1 MPVPLR
7 QTLNPDNA
15 SDASI
20 SFYYLTPSSPH
31 HPLHLVFISCGKLVI
46 GQPPQRPP
54 NLGPTQGLGGPFRAP
69 FPPASA
75 FGLPSRNPLQT
86 QGFPGMP
93 NAHRT
98 GAGAAGQSMV
108 LPSPSFLQQRGQA
121 GFPFGNALGQ
131 PQQNQQQSQHQ
142 HPASQVTSLLGQ
154 QLQQQQQQQS
164 QQNASSVIGSASHL
178 PNPSLTTTTGQVNQS
193 SPNEGAGLDPND
205 FPALGSGTG
214 TTMNAS
220 TNSPATTLA
229 SSYASQAG
237 TGLTPGTGAN
247 GQGAASGS
255 AQTRE
260 FTPDDFPALGGQPT
274 STTQSS
280 QNQPS
285 SQDTSHPPGLNGFET
300 RQTMPPGLLNLSAA
314 QRGLAAA
321 PDADKR
327 AANAKVNNTWNGTNA
342 STSAQQNG
350 SLQPSAPQQ
359 LNAPPGVPLPFQQQ
373 QTQQPS
379 YGAVADGVLGT
390 SAPGNAGTTSSAAPQ
405 TPAQQIL
412 MSAAD
417 RWGLLGLL
425 NAIKNA
431 DADQNLLSI
440 GTDLGTMG
448 LDMQHQGSLFS
459 TFITPWSDSSAAH
472 TVEPD
477 FHLPP
482 CYNVNAPPPGPA
494 KAQAFSEETL
504 FYMFYAHP
512 RDALQEV
519 AAQELFQ
526 RNWRFNKELRLWL
539 TKETGRP
546 RNSKTIDNGAGE
558 QGMFTYW
565 DPDMWEKSAKEF
577 TVMYA
582 DLENKETPA
591 FAGPTLQPTAQ
602 GQQLQAGAVP
612 PSVNSVVQLA
622 QRSQVFYF
630 ARAARMP
637 FGQPSPAHSLQLA
650 MNGPMLYAPQMHG
663 SSVIQQ
669 PFLDHSITSDAPSFS
684 TDISESSAQKIAML
698 QAKLDKKLGPEY
710 ISQRPGPGGNMKLT
724 YAEGWKI
731 INLANEVFGFNGW
744 SSSIVNLNTDFIDY
758 NEETKKFNVGV
769 SAVIKV
775 TLRDGVYHEDVGY
788 GMLEGSRSKGAALDK
803 CKKEAVT
810 DGIKR
815 ALRNFGNLLGNCL
828 YDKQYTQEIVK
839 IKVPPAKF
847 DKNALHRRPEF
858 QEGNSTGTTAPNAAG
873 PSTTTALS
881 AQNAP
886 AKPIVLPKAIGMN
899 SFSATPHKSSNP
911 PNVSAT
917 SVPAQV
923 RRPTTST
930 PLRSVTP
937 QAIPGASGVN
947 RNGSTSLPPKPQPPL
962 NVTDS
967 QPSSVKIVNYPSNI
981 YTSKQAGK
989 TFAASTELKTAFKP
1003 LQDLGRADTYSFDSD
1018 EDEDFLAAL
1027 EKAEGDAIYNDRAAD
1042 LGRPIDEDEGIG
1054 GAIELEEE
1062 AIYISSSDE
1071 KTLVEEK
1078 SRQAQALKSKNTNV
1092 PSTIVKPDNSNPI
1105 PAVSRGI
1112 MQPRNF
1118 MGARAV
1124 ASPKPTTESE
1134 DEIARQI
1141 IAMRQKRRS
1150 AAAPT
1155 SSATPTINENVLPKT
1170 SVQNVPAQTPSSSKP
1185 QTLSM
1190 GGFNFLPGMSAP
1202 LSSGMRQGQVA
1213 NVQAGLKRTVDSTT
1227 EVSSGISYANAQE
1240 AAQARS
1246 GVREPFTRLDDRST
1260 ADGSDAKR
1268 VRIG

>member
-1 MPVPLR
+1 
-7 QTLNPDNA
+7 
-15 SDASI
+15 
-20 SFYYLTPSSPH
+20 
-31 HPLHLVFISCGKLVI
+31 
-46 GQPPQRPP
+46 
-54 NLGPTQGLGGPFRAP
+54 
-69 FPPASA
+69 
-75 FGLPSRNPLQT
+75 
-86 QGFPGMP
+86 MP

-154 QLQQQQQQQS
+154 QLQQQQQN
-164 QQNASSVIGSASHL
+164 QQNASSVVGSASHL
-178 PNPSLTTTTGQVNQS
+178 PNPSLTTTGQMNQS

-214 TTMNAS
+214 TTLNAS
-220 TNSPATTLA
+220 SNSPATTLA

-274 STTQSS
+274 STTQTS

-300 RQTMPPGLLNLSAA
+300 RQTMPPGLLNLSAV
-314 QRGLAAA
+314 QRGLAVAS
-321 PDADKR
+321 DADKR
-327 AANAKVNNTWNGTNA
+327 AANAKVNNMWNGTNA

-359 LNAPPGVPLPFQQQ
+359 LNAPPGVPPPFQQQ

-390 SAPGNAGTTSSAAPQ
+390 SAPGNTGVTPSAAPQ

-477 FHLPP
+477 FHVPP

-622 QRSQVFYF
+622 QRSQVFYS

-637 FGQPSPAHSLQLA
+637 FGQPSPAHSFQLA
-650 MNGPMLYAPQMHG
+650 MSGPMSYAPQMHG

-669 PFLDHSITSDAPSFS
+669 SFLDHSINSDAPSFS
-684 TDISESSAQKIAML
+684 ADISESSAQKIAML

-769 SAVIKV
+769 SAVIRV
-775 TLRDGVYHEDVGY
+775 SLRDGVYHEDVGY

-839 IKVPPAKF
+839 MKVAPAKF

-881 AQNAP
+881 VQNAP

-911 PNVSAT
+911 PNVSVT

-923 RRPTTST
+923 RPFATST
-930 PLRSVTP
+930 PLRSITP

-947 RNGSTSLPPKPQPPL
+947 KNGSTSLPPKPQPPL
-962 NVTDS
+962 NVTNS
-967 QPSSVKIVNYPSNI
+967 QPTSVKTVNYPSNI
-981 YTSKQAGK
+981 NTSKQIGK
-989 TFAASTELKTAFKP
+989 TSAVSTELKTAFKP

-1027 EKAEGDAIYNDRAAD
+1027 EKAEGDAIYNDLAAD

-1054 GAIELEEE
+1054 SAMELEEE

-1078 SRQAQALKSKNTNV
+1078 ARQAQALKSKNTNV
-1092 PSTIVKPDNSNPI
+1092 SSTTVNPSNFNAVPV
-1105 PAVSRGI
+1105 VSRGV

-1118 MGARAV
+1118 IGAPANTP
-1124 ASPKPTTESE
+1124 PKPTTESE
-1134 DEIARQI
+1134 DEIARQV
-1141 IAMRQKRRS
+1141 IAIRQERKS
-1150 AAAPT
+1150 AAAAT
-1155 SSATPTINENVLPKT
+1155 SSTNPTINENVLPKT
-1170 SVQNVPAQTPSSSKP
+1170 AVQNVPARTPSSSKSQAP
-1185 QTLSM
+1185 SV
-1190 GGFNFLPGMSAP
+1190 GGFNFPPGMSAP
-1202 LSSGMRQGQVA
+1202 LSSGMRQSQAA
-1213 NVQAGLKRTVDSTT
+1213 NIQAGLKRTVDSTR
-1227 EVSSGISYANAQE
+1227 EGSSGVSYANVQA

-1246 GVREPFTRLDDRST
+1246 GVRQPFTRLDDRPA

-1268 VRIG
+1268 IRIG